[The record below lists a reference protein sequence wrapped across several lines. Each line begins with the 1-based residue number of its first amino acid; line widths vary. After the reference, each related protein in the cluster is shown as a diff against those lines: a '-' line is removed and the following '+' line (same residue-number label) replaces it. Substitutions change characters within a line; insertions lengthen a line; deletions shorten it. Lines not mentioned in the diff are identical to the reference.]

1 MKKALIVANLGGFAS
16 FLISDIDILQSMG
29 YEVHYMANCDLL
41 PWEDTRKKLVKKNVK
56 IININVDSKQ
66 PFKIRNIKEYLK
78 LRRILYKEK
87 YQLIHCHTPIVG
99 LLVRVAARKLRK
111 NSKVIYTTHGFA
123 FNKESS
129 KKSWIIY
136 NSLEKFASRFC
147 DAIITINKED
157 YKNAK
162 NMLCQNVFLINGMG
176 VDVNKYKN
184 ISINRQE
191 YRKKLGIRNDKIMI
205 LSVGELSKRKN
216 HQAIIQG
223 IALLEN
229 KDKYVYVVCGN
240 GIDGGTGKQLM
251 KLANELGVEIK
262 LLGFRKDIPE
272 IMYCSDIG
280 AIPSIREG
288 LGLAGIES
296 LAVGVPLVAS
306 NVQGIGDYVING
318 KTGILCSTFKYE
330 EYADAIDKLSD
341 KQYRESLK
349 EECINESEKY
359 DINISI
365 KQRRKIYNKIIR
377 GI

>member
-41 PWEDTRKKLVKKNVK
+41 PWEDTRKKLIEKKVK

-78 LRRILYKEK
+78 LKKLLYKEK

-111 NSKVIYTTHGFA
+111 NSKVIYTTHGFT

-129 KKSWIIY
+129 KMNWIIY

-162 NMLCQNVFLINGMG
+162 NMLCPNVFLINGMG
-176 VDVNKYKN
+176 VDINKYKN
-184 ISINRQE
+184 TKINKQE
-191 YRKKLGIRNDKIMI
+191 YRKQLGIRNDKIMI

-216 HQAIIQG
+216 HQAIIQA

-229 KDKYVYVVCGN
+229 KDKYVYAICGN
-240 GIDGGTGKQLM
+240 GINGGTGKQLRQ
-251 KLANELGVEIK
+251 LAKELGVEIK
-262 LLGFRKDIPE
+262 LLGFRKDISE
-272 IMYCSDIG
+272 IMHCSDIG

-288 LGLAGIES
+288 LGLAGVES

-318 KTGILCSTFKYE
+318 KTGILCSTFEYK

-341 KQYRESLK
+341 KKYRESLK
-349 EECINESEKY
+349 ENCINESEKY
-359 DINISI
+359 DISISI
-365 KQRRKIYNKIIR
+365 QQRRKIYNKIIR